1 MFNNYLVLNET
12 PEVMLYLFINNFELF
27 KKYYK
32 CYKTNK
38 NLLIKNIKDY
48 IKYNKIKYTGK
59 KATIVLEGN
68 VVNIIDIS
76 A

>member
-12 PEVMLYLFINNFELF
+12 PEVMLYLFINNYTVF

-32 CYKTNK
+32 CYKK
-38 NLLIKNIKDY
+38 DKKLLIKKIKNY
-48 IKYNKIKYTGK
+48 IKNNKIKYNGN
-59 KATIVLEGN
+59 KAIIVVEGI
-68 VVNIIDIS
+68 VVNVIKLS

>member
-12 PEVMLYLFINNFELF
+12 PEVMLYLFINNYTVF

-32 CYKTNK
+32 CYKK
-38 NLLIKNIKDY
+38 DKKLLIKKIKNY
-48 IKYNKIKYTGK
+48 IKNNKIKYNGD
-59 KATIVLEGN
+59 KATIVVEGI
-68 VVNIIDIS
+68 VVNVIKLS